1 MTGRGRAGRT
11 CWVASI
17 PSASLSWS
25 PHPPPRVTPVCHYQ
39 RMPIAQLDEN
49 DLLRHT
55 SIRQVVHGNEA
66 VWIRS
71 ISSNDDDAIVS
82 ISLDNI
88 NLVGHSAHL
97 IERLEAAVALIRSAM
112 AQPDRWHELEP
123 RQRGD
128 RMVPGV
134 RPHPFSDRPRNDRN
148 SPSTI
153 EQGNR

>member
-1 MTGRGRAGRT
+1 
-11 CWVASI
+11 
-17 PSASLSWS
+17 
-25 PHPPPRVTPVCHYQ
+25 
-39 RMPIAQLDEN
+39 MPTAHLDEN

-97 IERLEAAVALIRSAM
+97 IERLEAAVALIRSAV
-112 AQPDRWHELEP
+112 ARPDRWHELEP
-123 RQRGD
+123 RQLGD
-128 RMVPGV
+128 RMVPGA
-134 RPHPFSDRPRNDRN
+134 RPHPFSDRPRIDRN

-153 EQGNR
+153 EQGTDDD